1 MEFLMLVCSST
12 LQDEILN
19 YFEAH
24 QITGFTRLTQATG
37 SGQGGGTRMS
47 DEIWPGENAVFM
59 IALAGDKA
67 AGFKKWVRGY
77 RSGPLR
83 EGLKLFTLP
92 LTEVI

>member
-1 MEFLMLVCSST
+1 MEFLILVCSST

-24 QITGFTRLTQATG
+24 RITGFTRLEQATG
-37 SGQGGGTRMS
+37 AGKGGGTRMN

-59 IALAGDKA
+59 VALAGDKA
-67 AGFKKWVRGY
+67 VGLKKWVRSY